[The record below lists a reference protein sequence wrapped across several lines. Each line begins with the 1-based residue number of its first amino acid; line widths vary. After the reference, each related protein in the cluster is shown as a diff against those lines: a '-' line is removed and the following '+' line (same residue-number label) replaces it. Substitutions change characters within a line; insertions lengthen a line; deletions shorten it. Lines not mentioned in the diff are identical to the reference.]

1 MAGGIVFGGSSFETH
16 LPGAWFFG
24 MPGGL
29 FGSVG
34 TDAAHP
40 PILALI
46 AVYGGLILLVRAWVG
61 LLRYL
66 RHNHGVPIWKII
78 VVVSIWA
85 VPFLLAP
92 PTDGGDVYSYA
103 GQGEMVSHHI
113 NPYDYGT
120 GVLGSTPFSSMPA
133 SIWTNTPSP
142 YGPTFLAL
150 DGGLTAVSGHKIL
163 PDVMLLRLLEVA
175 GLALAIAATPTLA
188 RALRRD
194 PAEAILLGVGSPLV
208 LTSIIGGAH
217 NDALMIGLLMAGL
230 ALAQRV
236 GTVPGLILCALA
248 AGVKAPAVLGILFL
262 GWVWAGPG
270 ASVRRRVGHTLGAIA
285 IGLCAFEAVTLVAG
299 LGWGWVRNSTAAD
312 KAFTFITPIGGLSR
326 LVSGAAQLVGL
337 NVGAISV
344 RDVLA
349 VAGLV
354 IAGIIG
360 VWLLWRSP
368 RDGVTRNLG
377 LTLLVLA
384 LLSPILWAWYLT
396 WGLLV
401 LAPVATGRLRVT
413 LIVLATGEAFFGLS
427 PSVRGILVGVGH
439 AGVLQAIV
447 LVAVLVAIAIVPI
460 NQMRTTRRRDATAS
474 GAARPL
480 AGSTAVT

>member
-1 MAGGIVFGGSSFETH
+1 
-16 LPGAWFFG
+16 
-24 MPGGL
+24 
-29 FGSVG
+29 
-34 TDAAHP
+34 
-40 PILALI
+40 
-46 AVYGGLILLVRAWVG
+46 
-61 LLRYL
+61 
-66 RHNHGVPIWKII
+66 
-78 VVVSIWA
+78 
-85 VPFLLAP
+85 
-92 PTDGGDVYSYA
+92 
-103 GQGEMVSHHI
+103 
-113 NPYDYGT
+113 
-120 GVLGSTPFSSMPA
+120 
-133 SIWTNTPSP
+133 
-142 YGPTFLAL
+142 
-150 DGGLTAVSGHKIL
+150 
-163 PDVMLLRLLEVA
+163 
-175 GLALAIAATPTLA
+175 
-188 RALRRD
+188 
-194 PAEAILLGVGSPLV
+194 
-208 LTSIIGGAH
+208 
-217 NDALMIGLLMAGL
+217 
-230 ALAQRV
+230 
-236 GTVPGLILCALA
+236 
-248 AGVKAPAVLGILFL
+248 
-262 GWVWAGPG
+262 
-270 ASVRRRVGHTLGAIA
+270 
-285 IGLCAFEAVTLVAG
+285 VAG